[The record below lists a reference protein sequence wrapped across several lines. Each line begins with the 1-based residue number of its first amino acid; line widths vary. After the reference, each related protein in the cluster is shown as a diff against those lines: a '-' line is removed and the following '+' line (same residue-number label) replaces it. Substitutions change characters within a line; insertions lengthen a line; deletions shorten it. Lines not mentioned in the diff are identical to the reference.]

1 MKKKF
6 ILIGILIITIFMI
19 VVILIT
25 SKSNLISLNYDEIIQ
40 KINNSESFVLCIT
53 ATDCIHCQDF
63 KPKLEKIAN
72 EYDIKI
78 YYTECDLFSEEDYAD
93 FRTSFSFDGSTPTT
107 IFFIDGKEETTANRI
122 YGNVSSDKVIDKLK
136 SIGFIS
142 D

>member
-53 ATDCIHCQDF
+53 ATDCIHCQD
-63 KPKLEKIAN
+63 LN
-72 EYDIKI
+72 Q
-78 YYTECDLFSEEDYAD
+78 
-93 FRTSFSFDGSTPTT
+93 
-107 IFFIDGKEETTANRI
+107 N
-122 YGNVSSDKVIDKLK
+122 
-136 SIGFIS
+136 
-142 D
+142 